1 MHSVSFCYTIHHFNS
16 LFPPVQDLQRLT
28 QRFDTL
34 PESLEQCKQD
44 LHSYD
49 VGTGAPE
56 FEKAKQL
63 RLINWSTDQDYQL
76 WKVLGWTVE
85 LEKRGFDDLTRIK
98 ERCSW
103 CLCARRSPC
112 TEHVS
117 TLCQRQTGCK
127 NEQFWVEAGVAWF
140 SKYRRYI
147 HITELMGKAVSFNS
161 FTQPVFPLCRLLQ
174 LSSWRV
180 WMRKRESPDDSIK
193 LLLFTFPARF
203 LLGYCLH
210 MQ

>member
-1 MHSVSFCYTIHHFNS
+1 MHSVTPFTTSTHSFH
-16 LFPPVQDLQRLT
+16 LFRTCNAWRNALT
-28 QRFDTL
+28 RCLSPWSNVNRTCTATTSGQGHQSSRKRNNWD
-34 PESLEQCKQD
+34 
-44 LHSYD
+44 
-49 VGTGAPE
+49 
-56 FEKAKQL
+56 
-63 RLINWSTDQDYQL
+63 WSTDQDYQL